1 MSSHRP
7 KAYYTTVFLQVSF
20 QAIKNSLAGKAS
32 DSIPCWLDSKMLMM
46 LLRELKECQALPEVN
61 DTARRALGQASE
73 ECEQLLGLC
82 PGGLDTTRCHRQ
94 LDAIIDALQRAGSAL
109 PQAPSAPTA
118 PSRWQAA
125 KQQIRDGLKRLMA
138 HGS

>member
-1 MSSHRP
+1 MSSPRP

-46 LLRELKECQALPEVN
+46 LSRELKECQERTEVD
-61 DTARRALGQASE
+61 DTARRALAQASE
-73 ECEQLLGLC
+73 ECDQLLRLC

-94 LDAIIDALQRAGSAL
+94 LDAIIDALQRASSTL
-109 PQAPSAPTA
+109 PKAPSVPPT
-118 PSRWQAA
+118 PSRWQAT
-125 KQQIRDGLKRLMA
+125 KLQIREGLKRIMA